1 MKKKSYGTVVLK
13 RDRKF
18 AHHNTQ
24 RGRANKA
31 EVLARLGLKEE
42 GHVQPKYFMVDGVP
56 HKFDENGNKV
66 PLKKTS
72 KDPDPIISAEGKK
85 WLDQVWP
92 NTK

>member
-1 MKKKSYGTVVLK
+1 
-13 RDRKF
+13 
-18 AHHNTQ
+18 
-24 RGRANKA
+24 
-31 EVLARLGLKEE
+31 
-42 GHVQPKYFMVDGVP
+42 MVDGVP